1 MTHFCEVNFKGVMI
15 MNRRITLFSL
25 LVVCFMLAVTSI
37 PVYAANAGVL
47 KVEDV
52 VTNIFDPVK
61 DSGDTG
67 DHVHGSSIVELPNGE
82 LLSVWFQGNGE
93 RDATTT
99 RIMGARSLD
108 GGKTW
113 KTPFVVEDAQ
123 GIADINPVVYMDSG
137 DRLWFF
143 WYPVLAGK
151 WSTSQTRY
159 AYAEKGSYEYDQIGN
174 KKPVW
179 TFSEVI
185 NVKIGMNIGD
195 VVNPNSPDD
204 YISPRLQKGFVNTLK
219 AKFEE
224 QKAYIFKPIEQG
236 GAGVSQ
242 RVKGA
247 EFDALVTEVMQL
259 SGGDPNKYLYAPTV
273 ADSIW
278 KGRSGYPLA
287 RRIGWQTKDKPYV
300 IPLDGGKVRMI
311 LPLYSDTM
319 ETSIMAITEYNPAQP
334 LEDNSIHWEFSEP
347 IVGVANIQATMAQ
360 RKDGTL
366 VAYMRDNGPR
376 PYRVLYAESKD
387 GGFTWTIAK
396 DVAELQDPG
405 VGHDLLQ
412 LKNGNWVFVHVDTE
426 STRNTLAVALSDD
439 EGKTWKYRR
448 HLVIDTRANLGS
460 YHYPAVTQGK
470 NGDIL
475 VTFSRFFTG
484 DDRNASGES
493 LASYKNIVFSRLTED
508 WIKQGDWTN
517 PANKLVREY
526 ESIDRDIAVPAS
538 FNINTASDSAIKAIL
553 PSTIKAYLTY
563 EKGAAN
569 ATLPYVDLPVNWD
582 LNAVKTNY
590 KLNTYISNN
599 LNGTVD
605 ETRLPA
611 GITSEMLPVF
621 KPSLKAYFYND
632 SSAVAATGVSLD
644 NNTISLVKSQ
654 SAIVKATVS
663 PSNASNKTVLWS
675 TSDAN
680 VATVSNGIVTASGKG
695 TAVITA
701 QTLDGGLKAIA
712 TVEVK
717 IAAAT
722 INLDPSELSLFAGQ
736 TAVLKATVSPDDTSS
751 KTLVWSTSDPNVATV
766 NDGTVTAVNKGNA
779 IITVQT
785 VDGAIK
791 ATAIVEV
798 KIAAVKISLDPSEI
812 SLFAGQSAVL
822 KATVSPGD
830 SSSTSLIWD
839 TSDANVAT
847 VSDGIVTAVGK
858 GSAVITVQTLDGS
871 IKATAAVEV
880 KIAAAKV
887 SLDPSE
893 LNLLAGQTAVLKA
906 TISPD
911 DTSSKALVW
920 STSDASVATVSD
932 DGTVTAVNRGNAII
946 TAAAQDGSLAAGT
959 AVVTVRYRSNSSSG
973 SSGSGSSPS
982 GTTVVTTP
990 TDTPADETKQPDPT
1004 ANQQP
1009 IFKDLIGYSWAQEA
1023 IQALASKGIVNGTS
1037 DQTFDPGKNIS
1048 RADILTML
1056 VRALG
1061 LKAAFTSNFDDVKKD
1076 DYFYEALGISK
1087 ALGITNGV
1095 GDNKYLP
1102 SEAISRQDLM
1112 VLIARALNTTQHVI
1126 AKGTINDLQAFTD
1139 ASSIAD
1145 YAVESIA
1152 SLVKAGIIEGSDNM
1166 INPNGKATRAEVAAI
1181 IFRILNHLK

>member
-1 MTHFCEVNFKGVMI
+1 
-15 MNRRITLFSL
+15 MNRRITLCSL

-47 KVEDV
+47 KVEEV

-61 DSGDTG
+61 DNGDTG

-195 VVNPNSPDD
+195 AVNPDSPDD

-219 AKFEE
+219 AKFVE

-259 SGGDPNKYLYAPTV
+259 AGGDPNKYLYAPTV

-526 ESIDRDIAVPAS
+526 ESIDREIAVPAS
-538 FNINTASDSAIKAIL
+538 FNINTASDSAIRAIL

-563 EKGAAN
+563 AKGASN

-582 LNAVKTNY
+582 LNAIKANY

-605 ETRLPA
+605 EARLPA
-611 GITSEMLPVF
+611 GITTEMLPVF

-644 NNTISLVKSQ
+644 NNTISLAKGQ
-654 SAIVKATVS
+654 SAIVKATVA

-701 QTLDGGLKAIA
+701 QTLDGGLKATA
-712 TVEVK
+712 TVDVK

-722 INLDPSELSLFAGQ
+722 ITLDPSGLSLFAGQ
-736 TAVLKATVSPDDTSS
+736 TAVLKAAVAPEDTSS
-751 KTLVWSTSDPNVATV
+751 KALVWSTSDPTVATV

-785 VDGAIK
+785 QDGSIK

-798 KIAAVKISLDPSEI
+798 KIAA
-812 SLFAGQSAVL
+812 
-822 KATVSPGD
+822 
-830 SSSTSLIWD
+830 
-839 TSDANVAT
+839 
-847 VSDGIVTAVGK
+847 
-858 GSAVITVQTLDGS
+858 
-871 IKATAAVEV
+871 
-880 KIAAAKV
+880 AKV
-887 SLDPSE
+887 SLEPSE

-906 TISPD
+906 TVAPD

-920 STSDASVATVSD
+920 STSDASVATVND
-932 DGTVTAVNRGNAII
+932 DGTVTAVNRGNAVI

-973 SSGSGSSPS
+973 SGSSSSS

-990 TDTPADETKQPDPT
+990 TDTPADETKQPEQQPEST
-1004 ANQQP
+1004 ASQQP
-1009 IFKDLIGYSWAQEA
+1009 IFKDLTGYSWAQEA

-1095 GDNKYLP
+1095 DDNKYLP

-1126 AKGTINDLQAFTD
+1126 AKGTINDLKAFKD

-1181 IFRILNHLK
+1181 LFRILNHLK